1 MGKMAREWGETFL
14 RFTGAQSTV
23 ILQPI
28 GEILKGAEVRLEGY
42 GDTMVDGIK
51 VKIWMKIEIFELTL

>member
-1 MGKMAREWGETFL
+1 M
-14 RFTGAQSTV
+14 